1 MGGELRRLVGSAAQK
16 DDQIADVSFV
26 ALHKKAV
33 VGLALVG
40 VIAVAALGYV
50 GYNYFEGAVVQTSV
64 VTGNVTAVDSS
75 STQLAGSGPVPNIS
89 RVTVKVG
96 SDSFDVVL
104 SCSPAPYKVGQTVQV
119 ADQLL
124 RGGQH
129 QYSADVACRGG
140 VSPFHTL
147 YPAQTNTTATSSTH
161 T

>member
-1 MGGELRRLVGSAAQK
+1 MRGGFRTPARSAGQK

-26 ALHKKAV
+26 TLHKKAV
-33 VGLALVG
+33 IGLVLVG
-40 VIAVAALGYV
+40 VIAVAALGYF
-50 GYNYFEGAVVQTSV
+50 GYNYYEGAVVQTSV
-64 VTGNVTAVDSS
+64 IPGKVTVVDSS

-89 RVTVKVG
+89 RVTVTVG

-129 QYSADVACRGG
+129 QYSADVACRGD
-140 VSPFHTL
+140 VSPFRSI
-147 YPAQTNTTATSSTH
+147 YPAQNTNTTSTH